1 MSSYAIKSSM
11 ILIPEKDALQKIVDL
26 LAKWLKVSKN
36 KIRKKDQFHN
46 ENVYGHF
53 KVGKYEF
60 IIEIKAG
67 SNSAQVSSAI
77 QTLKKNRIQFHAPY
91 IPLVVAPFMGEVGR
105 KLCED
110 SGVSWADLSGNAD
123 ISAPDLRIL
132 IGGQPNL
139 FKNLGRPSS
148 PFAPKSARIARW
160 LLINA
165 DKSVRQRELSLAT
178 NMDEGFT
185 SRIVSRLEEEELISR
200 KEDGSI
206 FVPNPNLLLDS
217 WREKYDFKKNRI
229 IKGHIAARSSNE
241 VLQKISDFLLEENIK
256 HAATGLSG
264 AWLYSK
270 FAGFRIVTFYINKQ
284 LSHHLIKILGFR
296 EEERGSNVWFVVSKD
311 EGVFHGSEKEEGV
324 NCAHPVQV
332 YLDLFGHPERAMEA
346 ASNLR
351 KEFLNWNKHA

>member
-1 MSSYAIKSSM
+1 MMRIS
-11 ILIPEKDALQKIVDL
+11 EKDALKKTVGL
-26 LAKWLKVSKN
+26 LAEWLKVSKN
-36 KIRKKDQFHN
+36 EIRIKNQFHN
-46 ENVYGHF
+46 KNVDGYF
-53 KVGKYEF
+53 EVGNCEF
-60 IIEIKAG
+60 VVEIKAG
-67 SNSAQVSSAI
+67 SNSDQVSSAI
-77 QTLKKNRIQFHAPY
+77 QTLKKNRIQSRAPL
-91 IPLVVAPFMGEVGR
+91 IPLVVVPFMGDVGR

-123 ISAPDLRIL
+123 ISALNLRIL

-165 DKSVRQRELSLAT
+165 DKAMTQRELSFAT

-185 SRIVSRLEEEELISR
+185 SRIVSRLEEQELVSR
-200 KEDGSI
+200 KKDGSI
-206 FVPNPNLLLDS
+206 VVPDPNLLLDS
-217 WREKYDFKKNRI
+217 WREKYDFNNNRI
-229 IKGHIAARSSNE
+229 IKGHIAARSSKE
-241 VLQKISDFLLEENIK
+241 ILQKISDLLLKEDIK

-270 FAGFRIVTFYINKQ
+270 FAGFRIVTFYIETL
-284 LSHHLIKILGFR
+284 LSNDLIKILGFR
-296 EEERGSNVWFVVSKD
+296 EEDRGSNVWFVVPKD
-311 EGVFHGSEKEEGV
+311 EGVFHGSEKVEGID
-324 NCAHPVQV
+324 CTHPVQV

-351 KEFLNWNKHA
+351 KALLKWIKHA

>member
-1 MSSYAIKSSM
+1 MMFIS
-11 ILIPEKDALQKIVDL
+11 EKKALKKIVDL

-36 KIRKKDQFHN
+36 GIRIKNQFYN
-46 ENVYGHF
+46 KNVDGFF

-60 IIEIKAG
+60 IVEIKND

-77 QTLKKNRIQFHAPY
+77 QSLENNRITSRATLV
-91 IPLVVAPFMGEVGR
+91 PLVVVPFMGEVGR

-123 ISAPDLRIL
+123 ISSPNLRIL

-139 FKNLGRPSS
+139 YKKIGRPSS

-165 DKSVRQRELSLAT
+165 DKSMTQRELSFAT

-185 SRIVSRLEEEELISR
+185 SRLVSRLEVEGLVSR
-200 KEDGSI
+200 KKDGLI
-206 FVPNPNLLLDS
+206 VVPDPNLLLDS
-217 WREKYDFKKNRI
+217 WLEKYDFNKNHI
-229 IKGHIAARSSNE
+229 IEGHIAARSSNKI
-241 VLQKISDFLLEENIK
+241 LQKISDLMLVEDIK

-264 AWLYSK
+264 AWLYTK
-270 FAGFRIVTFYINKQ
+270 FTNFRIVTFYIDRQ
-284 LSHHLIKILGFR
+284 LSREIKKILGFR
-296 EEERGSNVWFVVSKD
+296 EGKRGSNVWFVVPKD
-311 EGVFHGSEKEEGV
+311 EGVFHCSEKVGDV
-324 NCAHPVQV
+324 ICAHPVQV
-332 YLDLFGHPERAMEA
+332 YLDLFGHPERAKEA
-346 ASNLR
+346 ADNLR